1 MMIAFKYKNMRE
13 ERRANEKKTLKK
25 LVKLRKLIYSDIIIN
40 KYKIGARSFTRKGK
54 MSFQDLI
61 LFMMNMVNKT
71 LQREINDYIKNI
83 KREKIK
89 YQKSSMSKARM
100 KISPELFKELNRELI
115 KDIYEDKEE
124 IKLFKNF
131 RIFAVDGTR
140 LELPNMYIP
149 KDVKQSEDI
158 KTIYGQ
164 GSNQH
169 DKYAITSRTSTLYD
183 VENKII
189 IDGIFNSIYAS
200 ESYMAIEH
208 INYLVNF
215 NKEVKAKYLDLIT
228 YDRGYPSVGLICHHY
243 NKKIDFLMRVK
254 NRSFKAVTQF
264 KNSKKTDEII
274 ELEVTKDTLYNL
286 QKDKQHPDLK
296 QLAKELKLGQ
306 KIKIRAIKVILKSGE
321 VEVLLTSLLSQEEY
335 KTEIFKDLYFKR
347 WGIEISYD
355 ILKNIFKVENFTGLT
370 QIAINQDFLA
380 IILTNNISSLIMDDI
395 MEEKVTLYNAEKE
408 RKYLYQLNKNF
419 SIGTMK
425 DKLVYMLVQNT
436 NVSKIYKMI
445 EDEIMSNLLPIKPDR
460 SFERKKKFNTKHPVA
475 KKAGY

>member
-1 MMIAFKYKNMRE
+1 MR
-13 ERRANEKKTLKK
+13 KTLRKF
-25 LVKLRKLIYSDIIIN
+25 VKLRKLIHSDIIIN
-40 KYKIGARSFTRKGK
+40 KYKIGSKSFTRKGK

-83 KREKIK
+83 KKEKIK
-89 YQKSSMSKARM
+89 YCKSSISRARM
-100 KISPELFKELNRELI
+100 KISPALFAELNRELI

-131 RIFAVDGTR
+131 RILAVDGTR

-189 IDGIFNSIYAS
+189 IDGIFNSIYSS
-200 ESYMAIEH
+200 EGFMAIEH
-208 INYLVNF
+208 INYLVQL
-215 NKEVKAKYLDLIT
+215 NKDVKAKYNDLIT
-228 YDRGYPSVGLICHHY
+228 YDRGYPSIGLICHHY

-254 NRSFKAVTQF
+254 NNSFKAVTQF

-274 ELEVTKDTLYNL
+274 ELEITKDTLYNL

-296 QLAKELKLGQ
+296 QLTKELKIGQ
-306 KIKIRAIKVILKSGE
+306 KIKVRAIKVMLKSGE
-321 VEVLLTSLLSQEEY
+321 VEVLLTSLFSQEKY
-335 KTEIFKDLYFKR
+335 KTEIFKELYFKR

-380 IILTNNISSLIMDDI
+380 IILTNNISSLIMNDI
-395 MEEKVTLYNAEKE
+395 MEEKVTLYNE
-408 RKYLYQLNKNF
+408 Q
-419 SIGTMK
+419 
-425 DKLVYMLVQNT
+425 
-436 NVSKIYKMI
+436 
-445 EDEIMSNLLPIKPDR
+445 
-460 SFERKKKFNTKHPVA
+460 KKKKISLSI
-475 KKAGY
+475 K